1 MRWPRVSQAAR
12 TMVVMLSL
20 WWCLPA
26 EHVPGVD
33 PARLMRATCL
43 IQWDMIPLE
52 SSGALLPMTQG
63 NAWSDGT
70 IPLAEF
76 EASYPGRAHVS

>member
-26 EHVPGVD
+26 ETVPGVD

-43 IQWDMIPLE
+43 IQWDMTPLE
-52 SSGALLPMTQG
+52 SSGALL
-63 NAWSDGT
+63 WSDGT